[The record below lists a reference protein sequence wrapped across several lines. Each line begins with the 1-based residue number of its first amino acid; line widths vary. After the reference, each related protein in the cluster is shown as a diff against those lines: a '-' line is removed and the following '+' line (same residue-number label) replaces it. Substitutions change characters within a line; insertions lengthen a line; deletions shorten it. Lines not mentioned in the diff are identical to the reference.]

1 MTDNE
6 WLKQIQSI
14 SNEELMNS
22 LEWCGHDG
30 YYNSIYY
37 PIIKELRRRLGVERS
52 KQCSCYHIEY
62 LKSYC
67 YGTKEKELC
76 SCDGDKSK
84 CNFYNL
90 TSQ

>member
-1 MTDNE
+1 MTDKE
-6 WLKQIQSI
+6 WLQQIQSI

-37 PIIKELRRRLGVERS
+37 PIIKELRHRLGVERS
-52 KQCSCYHIEY
+52 KQCDYYHVEY

-67 YGTKEKELC
+67 YGTKEKEPC

-90 TSQ
+90 TSK